1 MKPRKYVK
9 ISKLS
14 ASDNPEFPTPN
25 FENYE
30 AGKCNGNVSIP
41 INYWLEGYL
50 ISEPE
55 VGKPVV
61 VDREVRCGVK
71 MGGIF
76 TSSVVTEVT
85 DTGFKTL
92 NSVYNLEYIKS

>member
-1 MKPRKYVK
+1 
-9 ISKLS
+9 
-14 ASDNPEFPTPN
+14 
-25 FENYE
+25 
-30 AGKCNGNVSIP
+30 
-41 INYWLEGYL
+41 
-50 ISEPE
+50 
-55 VGKPVV
+55 V

-92 NSVYNLEYIKS
+92 NSIYNLEYLK